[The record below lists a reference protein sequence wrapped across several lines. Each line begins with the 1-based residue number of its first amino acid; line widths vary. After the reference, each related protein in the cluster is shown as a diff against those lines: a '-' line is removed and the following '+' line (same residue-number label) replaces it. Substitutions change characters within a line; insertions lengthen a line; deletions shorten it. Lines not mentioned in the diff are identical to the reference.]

1 VTLNLRELDAKR
13 WAAIDRV
20 LEIVLELPVEEQE
33 SALDRLCGGQP
44 VLRAQALDVLRADRK
59 SSGFLA
65 RSALA
70 LLRQAKPGATGGD
83 GMA

>member
-1 VTLNLRELDAKR
+1 VTLNLRELDAER

-33 SALDRLCGGQP
+33 SALDRLCGGEP
-44 VLRAQALDVLRADRK
+44 VLRAQALEVLRADRR

-70 LLRQAKPGATGGD
+70 LLRQGKPGSTGGD